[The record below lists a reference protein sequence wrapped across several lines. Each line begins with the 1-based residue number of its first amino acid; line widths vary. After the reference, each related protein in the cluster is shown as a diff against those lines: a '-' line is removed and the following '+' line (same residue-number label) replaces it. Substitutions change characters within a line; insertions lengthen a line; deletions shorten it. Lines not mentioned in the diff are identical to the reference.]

1 MRKDSITQLKNVK
14 YKYLIYELYIYIEN
28 IIYLCKRK
36 QKQYET

>member
-14 YKYLIYELYIYIEN
+14 YKYLIHEFNIYIEN

-36 QKQYET
+36 QKQYEP